1 MIAVEPLPP
10 YASVSSLATA
20 GEAAALSQMEP
31 SVGVC
36 GGVLRLVQASTSAA
50 LARTLAF
57 AAPAAWRLFQLA
69 PDRCESRAALGLL
82 VALERRCE
90 RAERPG
96 DRSHHQRAADG
107 EPTGARNQELV

>member
-1 MIAVEPLPP
+1 MRARARPAWVRARNTGAPNP
-10 YASVSSLATA
+10 SSIS
-20 GEAAALSQMEP
+20 AAAAEM
-31 SVGVC
+31 
-36 GGVLRLVQASTSAA
+36 R
-50 LARTLAF
+50 
-57 AAPAAWRLFQLA
+57 
-69 PDRCESRAALGLL
+69 LGLL